1 MTKANGTENDKAADV
16 VEYDCLRKA
25 GSLQNVALI
34 FSISRSRGRP
44 PSPSRVG
51 SGRKTATDLSA

>member
-51 SGRKTATDLSA
+51 SGR